1 MTTSLDLGN
10 CGYITITL
18 TKLKIQLRVQSRL
31 VYSFFICF
39 QLIPLGYCLTRQ
51 LDKEMTVSSVA
62 SPVSV
67 SLSSLGG
74 TRLFSEHTTLFLAIK
89 TSCSSD
95 FLYLDID
102 FCDIYIYKKIC
113 FSPKHRTHEK
123 ISALVLVATTLS
135 ISDP

>member
-10 CGYITITL
+10 CGYTTIML

-67 SLSSLGG
+67 TLSSLGG
-74 TRLFSEHTTLFLAIK
+74 TRLFSEHTTVFLAIK

-102 FCDIYIYKKIC
+102 FCDTYIYIIL
-113 FSPKHRTHEK
+113 FFP
-123 ISALVLVATTLS
+123 
-135 ISDP
+135 